1 MIKSYIYIYL
11 KELIED
17 KYIDKEMATTFNETF
32 QKQKKITKE
41 QYDELKELIDVIY

>member
-1 MIKSYIYIYL
+1 MIKAYIYIYL

-32 QKQKKITKE
+32 YKQKKITKE
-41 QYDELKELIDVIY
+41 QYDELKELIGAIY

>member
-1 MIKSYIYIYL
+1 MIKAYIYIYL

-32 QKQKKITKE
+32 YEQKKITKE